1 MCHSIQR
8 AAAVALVALS
18 AHGAAVSAYMIN
30 DGYSGGDAHGYGDRI
45 GGPIFA
51 VQGADVYRNGTN
63 LTVDVFTAVLLITTV
78 WADNRNG
85 TNLTVDVFTSFA
97 GHADEK
103 LFASY
108 TNKAPSRLNGISMG
122 IGYGDLFLSVG
133 WSPFGA
139 APYLQDNNV
148 TGTQWTYGFSID
160 GDRWTDAG
168 GTGTLFALTG
178 ATNNA
183 NTLLSEDF
191 MSGAIYRNG
200 QEIAVDR
207 AAAGLQ
213 VVGTGTWSVT
223 NNSKVS
229 FSFDVGN
236 TLLAGAGT
244 VGLHWAMSSGND
256 TLEGAYQFPT
266 LPPPPDI
273 GVPEPTSLML
283 SLLGL
288 TAIAGRRYARR
299 KRRTQ

>member
-1 MCHSIQR
+1 MFNSIQR
-8 AAAVALVALS
+8 AAAVAVVALS
-18 AHGAAVSAYMIN
+18 AYGGAVSAYMIN

-45 GGPIFA
+45 GGPIFE
-51 VQGADVYRNGTN
+51 VQGADVYRT
-63 LTVDVFTAVLLITTV
+63 
-78 WADNRNG
+78 G

-103 LFASY
+103 QFSSY
-108 TNKAPSRLNGISMG
+108 TNKAPSMLNGVSMG
-122 IGYGDLFLSVG
+122 IGYGDLFLSTG
-133 WSPFGA
+133 WAPFGS

-148 TGTQWTYGFSID
+148 TGTPWIYGFSID

-168 GTGTLFALTG
+168 GTGTLYALTG

-191 MSGAIYRNG
+191 MSGATYRNG

-207 AAAGLQ
+207 ASAGVQ

-223 NNSKVS
+223 SDSKLR

-244 VGLHWAMSSGND
+244 VGLHWAMSCGND
-256 TLEGAYQFPT
+256 VLEGAYQFPI
-266 LPPPPDI
+266 LPPPPNI
-273 GVPEPTSLML
+273 GVPEPASLML
-283 SLLGL
+283 TLLGL
-288 TAIAGRRYARR
+288 TGVVGRRRYL
-299 KRRTQ
+299 RRT